1 MLNKFI
7 SSALLFLIL
16 AQGAVAIPG
25 PGPAVVP
32 CGSPPDQILCPV
44 GFLCCRRIGL
54 NLSGG
59 NFCLT
64 PNSDL
69 ECLPPVTSPTAE

>member
-1 MLNKFI
+1 MLNKVI
-7 SSALLFLIL
+7 SSALLFLVL

-32 CGSPPDQILCPV
+32 CGSPPDEIFCPP
-44 GFLCCRRIGL
+44 GFRCCGRA
-54 NLSGG
+54 GG

-69 ECLPPVTSPTAE
+69 ACLPPNPVTSALPE